1 MFSHVLIES
10 LQGKKNDTVV
20 SFENF
25 KYGNA
30 KLLSIRFNSS
40 GSEMTEKMEKKITRM
55 TRKLTTA
62 EKVRLAKNRKVI
74 EEE

>member
-40 GSEMTEKMEKKITRM
+40 GSEMTEKMEKKIKIILKQNFDVFYQM
-55 TRKLTTA
+55 
-62 EKVRLAKNRKVI
+62 
-74 EEE
+74 